1 MTVTAPTTAPVTATG
16 PARRRIDRSLVVTP
30 VLVVAGLAAVAA
42 RAGARGLDEIEART
56 INPAA
61 IGQALGEHLLLTG
74 VSTALVIAL
83 AVPLGIALSRP
94 AARRVRPA
102 VLALGGF
109 LQALPAFGVIVLLAF
124 TPLGLGAPSAIVAL
138 VVASFLPV
146 MTNTVVGLVQVDPAT
161 VEAARGLGM
170 SAGQTLRRV
179 ELPLAVPVLVAGV
192 RIALVLNVGSA
203 TLAAYIGAGGLG
215 AIVDGNL
222 RLGRPTA
229 TVVAAAIVAALA
241 LLVDWLAGMAEHL
254 VRRRGG

>member
-1 MTVTAPTTAPVTATG
+1 MTVTAAP
-16 PARRRIDRSLVVTP
+16 PAAAPAAGTPRRIDRSLVVIP
-30 VLVVAGLAAVAA
+30 VLVVLGLVAVFAWAA
-42 RAGARGLDEIEART
+42 ARGLDEIETRT

-61 IGQALGEHLLLTG
+61 IGQALGEHLVLTAI
-74 VSTALVIAL
+74 STAVVIAV

-94 AARRVRPA
+94 GARAVRGP

-124 TPLGLGAPSAIVAL
+124 SPLGLGAPSAIVAL

-146 MTNTVVGLVQVDPAT
+146 VTNTVIGLTRVDPAL
-161 VEAARGLGM
+161 VEAARGIGM
-170 SAGQTLRRV
+170 SASQALRRV

-192 RIALVLNVGSA
+192 RVALVLNVGSA

-215 AIVDGNL
+215 AIIDGNL

-229 TVVAAAIVAALA
+229 TIVAASVVAALA
-241 LLVDWLAGMAEHL
+241 LLVDWLAGVAEHL
-254 VRRRGG
+254 VRRRGGG